1 MPNMH
6 EFTFSVD
13 DFENPKVLKD
23 GEAVATLLARLLL
36 LEPGTIQSHPD
47 MGVGINSRYKYAV
60 EGEAQELENDFK
72 EQIKKY
78 LPKFKDAVIKVNERN
93 GGYFISAQID
103 SSMYGIFYNKDTS
116 SLRTD
121 YTSLSNL

>member
-23 GEAVATLLARLLL
+23 GEAIATLLTRLLL

-47 MGVGINSRYKYAV
+47 MGVGINSRYKYAI
-60 EGEAQELENDFK
+60 EGEGSKLENDFK
-72 EQIKKY
+72 AQIKKY
-78 LPKFKDAVIKVNERN
+78 LPKFEDAIVKVNEKD
-93 GGYFISAQID
+93 GCYFISVQID
-103 SSMYGIFYNKDTS
+103 SSMYGIYYDKTTS
-116 SLRTD
+116 QLRSN
-121 YTSLSNL
+121 YTSLSTL

>member
-47 MGVGINSRYKYAV
+47 MGVGINSKYKYSV

-78 LPKFKDAVIKVNERN
+78 LPKFKDAVIKVNEKN

-103 SSMYGIFYNKDTS
+103 SSMYGIFYDKDTS
-116 SLRTD
+116 TLSTD